1 MNDMTNSARR
11 SAGARML
18 WTIGL
23 ASRTTPALIWESA
36 ALEQRRFTF
45 SDIARLTD
53 KFGNMLRGHG
63 IEKGD
68 RVIIMFPRIP
78 EWAIAMVGALKIG
91 AIPIPLTACA
101 MLTPRRRSAAR
112 PRSKAGT
119 SILFGPWSWGACS
132 LSSAC
137 SSMPNPRR
145 FEIGKVHQAGALKT
159 IECRRTF
166 SGWNSYNATRSGG
179 KAVAPGQPSTN
190 PMRQDIMELP
200 GPIAVNVRRATG
212 G

>member
-23 ASRTTPALIWESA
+23 ASRTTPALIWENA
-36 ALEQRRFTF
+36 AGEQRRFTF

-91 AIPIPLTACA
+91 AIPIPLTARDIEYRVRNA
-101 MLTPRRRSAAR
+101 DAKAAV
-112 PRSKAGT
+112 
-119 SILFGPWSWGACS
+119 C
-132 LSSAC
+132 
-137 SSMPNPRR
+137 
-145 FEIGKVHQAGALKT
+145 
-159 IECRRTF
+159 
-166 SGWNSYNATRSGG
+166 
-179 KAVAPGQPSTN
+179 
-190 PMRQDIMELP
+190 
-200 GPIAVNVRRATG
+200 RATEVKGRNQYPVWALELG
-212 G
+212 GLLFLKCLLVHAEP

>member
-1 MNDMTNSARR
+1 MNERYDQFCAAFRWRTDVVDNWAREQDDPR
-11 SAGARML
+11 AYLGERRFGA
-18 WTIGL
+18 
-23 ASRTTPALIWESA
+23 A
-36 ALEQRRFTF
+36 RFTF

-112 PRSKAGT
+112 PRSKAGA
-119 SILFGPWSWGACS
+119 SILFGP
-132 LSSAC
+132 
-137 SSMPNPRR
+137 
-145 FEIGKVHQAGALKT
+145 
-159 IECRRTF
+159 
-166 SGWNSYNATRSGG
+166 
-179 KAVAPGQPSTN
+179 
-190 PMRQDIMELP
+190 
-200 GPIAVNVRRATG
+200 
-212 G
+212 